1 VANKRVQVFSPSA
14 MHSSLEALAAAH
26 RERGG
31 DEVAL
36 AFETAPAF
44 VKRLET
50 GQQADVLIAT
60 PSLMKDL
67 LMLGKVHGDSRLEL
81 GRVGVGVVVRK
92 GAPRP
97 DISTTRALTAALH
110 DAESIVYN
118 RASSGMYV
126 ETLIAKLGLAEALA
140 RKTVRYHDAQ
150 ESFTHLQQDHGR
162 EVGFGGLT
170 EIARWRDRGLVLV
183 GPLPPDIQNFTLYI
197 AALATAATNE
207 AGGRAFLDFL
217 GTADARA
224 ILTDRGVIVP

>member
-1 VANKRVQVFSPSA
+1 VANNRVQVFSPSA

-31 DEVAL
+31 DDVTL

-67 LMLGKVHGDSRLEL
+67 LALGKVRGDTRLEL
-81 GRVGVGVVVRK
+81 GRVGAGVVVRD

-97 DISTTRALTAALH
+97 DVSTTRALIDALQGA
-110 DAESIVYN
+110 DSIVYN
-118 RASSGMYV
+118 RASSGMYI

-140 RKTVRYHDAQ
+140 TKTVRYHDAQ

-162 EVGFGGLT
+162 EIGFGGLT

-183 GPLPPDIQNFTLYI
+183 GPLPLDIQNFTLYI

-217 GTADARA
+217 ASPEARA
-224 ILTDRGVIVP
+224 ILTERGVIVP

>member
-1 VANKRVQVFSPSA
+1 MANKRVQVFSPSA

-67 LMLGKVHGDSRLEL
+67 FVLGKVHGDSRLEL

-110 DAESIVYN
+110 DADSIVYN

-140 RKTVRYHDAQ
+140 PKTVRYHDAQ

-162 EVGFGGLT
+162 EIGFGGLT

-217 GTADARA
+217 GTAEARA
-224 ILTDRGVIVP
+224 ILSDRGVIVP

>member
-97 DISTTRALTAALH
+97 DISTTQALTAALH
-110 DAESIVYN
+110 DADSI
-118 RASSGMYV
+118 V

-183 GPLPPDIQNFTLYI
+183 GPLPPGIQNFTLYI